1 MVHPRGLEPRTQWL
15 RVICSTDWAMGAHRI
30 WINILLIFQK
40 SSMIFKKRY
49 KNLKKT
55 GSSSVCTR
63 TEYKST
69 ISWKTDLKKSDG
81 AYKTNLSVNAE
92 INLKPVPTARH
103 SKAPSS
109 FHYAVTSQGERSG
122 SLQVKS
128 GRTAPVSK
136 SSFYTEL
143 YGVVRSCTE
152 NHPFTRYHMN
162 CRCNDFKW
170 ETWAFPALLRYS
182 PLSSVYLRTKL
193 RSVPLAL
200 VLDSSQLIRTLS
212 FFWYKFG
219 SI

>member
-1 MVHPRGLEPRTQWL
+1 MPNRKRSYNLSA
-15 RVICSTDWAMGAHRI
+15 ISKRI
-30 WINILLIFQK
+30 TIVRQLYMKLQNF
-40 SSMIFKKRY
+40 
-49 KNLKKT
+49 
-55 GSSSVCTR
+55 GSSTVCAR
-63 TEYKST
+63 TEQK
-69 ISWKTDLKKSDG
+69 IEENWKTDLKKSDG
-81 AYKTNLSVNAE
+81 THKTNLSVNAE
-92 INLKPVPTARH
+92 INLKPVPAARH

-109 FHYAVTSQGERSG
+109 FHYAATSQGERSG

-152 NHPFTRYHMN
+152 NHPYTRYHMN

-212 FFWYKFG
+212 SFLV
-219 SI
+219 